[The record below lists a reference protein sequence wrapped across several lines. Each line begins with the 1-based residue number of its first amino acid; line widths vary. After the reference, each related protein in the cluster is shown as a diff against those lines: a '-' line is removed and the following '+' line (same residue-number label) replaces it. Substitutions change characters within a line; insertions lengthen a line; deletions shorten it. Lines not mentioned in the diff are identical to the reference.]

1 MNTFN
6 DVTSL
11 DKEIQIFTNQ
21 EALYPSQLYYTCTFS
36 TQPIPLPPQ
45 KKTKNMFYK
54 NLKFSWV
61 NILLGKKI
69 EIIGSISTCLVII
82 TVNPSET

>member
-1 MNTFN
+1 MM
-6 DVTSL
+6 SL
-11 DKEIQIFTNQ
+11 LYTKKSKSSQIKKHCILLSCIIHVHFQPNQ
-21 EALYPSQLYYTCTFS
+21 SP
-36 TQPIPLPPQ
+36 PPQ
-45 KKTKNMFYK
+45 KKKTKNMFYK

-69 EIIGSISTCLVII
+69 KIIGSISTCLVII